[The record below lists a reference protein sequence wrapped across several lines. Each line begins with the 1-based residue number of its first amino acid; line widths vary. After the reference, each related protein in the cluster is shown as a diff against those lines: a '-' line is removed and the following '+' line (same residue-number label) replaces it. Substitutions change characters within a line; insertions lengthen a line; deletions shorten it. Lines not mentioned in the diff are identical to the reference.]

1 MSVSCANT
9 SIMSFA
15 NRLES
20 IHTAGRAAILD
31 CGDGITVLTF
41 DAEPGP
47 KRHLE
52 INGKDYTWCT
62 RLPSAG
68 DDSQTGNQSRFT
80 ANMTDHDGN
89 ITRKEAVFGNGTL
102 PPITTL
108 VSQAPPGYEVEGAFP
123 PTNQFTNTQ
132 QPTTE
137 HSQPAFQVGCLYNAQ
152 AS

>member
-9 SIMSFA
+9 SIMGFA
-15 NRLES
+15 SRLES

-41 DAEPGP
+41 DADPGP
-47 KRHLE
+47 KRHLN

-68 DDSQTGNQSRFT
+68 NDSQTGNQSRFT
-80 ANMTDHDGN
+80 ANMTDLDGN
-89 ITRKEAVFGNGTL
+89 MTRKEAVFGNGTL
-102 PPITTL
+102 PPITTS
-108 VSQAPPGYEVEGAFP
+108 VSQVLPDYEARGALP

-137 HSQPAFQVGCLYNAQ
+137 QSRPAFQVGCLCNAQ
-152 AS
+152 PS